1 MKSTNLKSTFENI
14 KENIIISL
22 LVNSKPFILVVFL
35 TVSCSLL
42 YTSSKEEYYI
52 QILAILVTAIAI
64 SHFGVVIIYNIIF
77 HKNYRSIANE
87 DKQLENEIYLA
98 KNIGAILCFIVYIIE
113 IITLYK
119 LGYNVINSLS
129 VLM

>member
-1 MKSTNLKSTFENI
+1 MESTKLKSTFENI
-14 KENIIISL
+14 KDNIIISL
-22 LVNSKPFILVVFL
+22 LVNSKPFILVVLL

-42 YTSSKEEYYI
+42 YTYRKEEYYI
-52 QILAILVTAIAI
+52 QILTILVTAIAI
-64 SHFGVVIIYNIIF
+64 SHFAVVIIYNIIF
-77 HKNYRSIANE
+77 HKNYKSIVNE
-87 DKQLENEIYLA
+87 EKQLENEIYLA

-119 LGYNVINSLS
+119 LGYSIINCLS